1 LFYVVN
7 ATLPDTLSASL
18 NQKVNKKMN
27 NLQYKEEAGEVNY
40 KEAAHHNNK
49 NDNRNPMKMFEAFQ
63 AYNPNSIFDLFQNE
77 KLQLNQSE
85 FLIALNQQ
93 ISNIQSIISTSG
105 TVYFW
110 DLLYPMYR
118 SYFLKRVNYSL
129 PINSSLSWNSLPVSV
144 QNNLINFDYN
154 FKKNPNLNSISAQIK
169 ASLSL
174 FSLNSLIDVN
184 VLKQKLN
191 AIFDSFIDEGISM
204 MQNAVYEKRTSSGSC
219 IRGKKVKRSD
229 DTNDINNNDEEQEQE
244 QEGDFEHFSPK
255 SQDSFDS
262 YTPPPNS
269 EHLEERRKRSNQNK
283 NNHKNN
289 NNNKN
294 GNNKRKNVTSLAT
307 KTKHAK
313 ASNNETSVEQESEGT
328 FSRFT
333 PPENMQVRRKRSNNK
348 DTHNNNKGNNQKNN
362 ASKNKHGKAK
372 KNEKFDEQ
380 SVASIFSNFNKLE
393 NTNNLHLRRRRSNN
407 NNNNKNAKNE
417 NHPLKNSTK
426 INGKYNNETDDYA
439 KKPPGLNKKNE
450 TDGYSRESMD
460 QSKHNETLDNETS
473 DEQENEGSFDRFTPP
488 PNRKHLELR
497 RKRSNQNKN
506 GDNRNRNPKNLASN
520 RGEHGHK
527 GSSKVSHGSRPSK
540 RSTIKNA

>member
-1 LFYVVN
+1 MFYVVN

-204 MQNAVYEKRTSSGSC
+204 MQNAVYEKRTSSGGFK
-219 IRGKKVKRSD
+219 RGKKVKRSD
-229 DTNDINNNDEEQEQE
+229 ETNDINNNDEEQEQE

-269 EHLEERRKRSNQNK
+269 EHLEERRKRSNNDQGINDNNIEANVSEQN
-283 NNHKNN
+283 
-289 NNNKN
+289 
-294 GNNKRKNVTSLAT
+294 
-307 KTKHAK
+307 
-313 ASNNETSVEQESEGT
+313 E
-328 FSRFT
+328 
-333 PPENMQVRRKRSNNK
+333 
-348 DTHNNNKGNNQKNN
+348 
-362 ASKNKHGKAK
+362 
-372 KNEKFDEQ
+372 
-380 SVASIFSNFNKLE
+380 
-393 NTNNLHLRRRRSNN
+393 
-407 NNNNKNAKNE
+407 
-417 NHPLKNSTK
+417 
-426 INGKYNNETDDYA
+426 
-439 KKPPGLNKKNE
+439 
-450 TDGYSRESMD
+450 
-460 QSKHNETLDNETS
+460 
-473 DEQENEGSFDRFTPP
+473 EQENEGSFGSFTPP
-488 PNRKHLELR
+488 ANGKYLEFR
-497 RKRSNQNKN
+497 RKRSNHNNKN
-506 GDNRNRNPKNLASN
+506 GGHHNRNSTDSASE
-520 RGEHGHK
+520 RGQHNHK
-527 GSSKVSHGSRPSK
+527 GSSRVSYASRSSK
-540 RSTIKNA
+540 RSTTKKA